1 MVSFFLKIYDFLNQ
15 RQRVFIALLVALP
28 CLLVLMISTLTYN
41 ENIYDFLPLT
51 ADNQKAMTVY
61 QDISG
66 GQRIVAMFKAKDTG
80 KDADLA
86 QEDITVAVDSFTR
99 MVMEGDGHRHIK
111 EITSQVDF
119 EKYMGVTDF
128 VYQNMPLFLCDSDYA
143 AMERHLAAP
152 DYAKRQLAND
162 AEMMMMPTTGF
173 FTTNVSND
181 PLGLFTPVMQRL
193 QSQQKAMTFEIDN
206 GYIFTQGRKYA
217 IVLLTSPYGAT
228 ESANNTLLIN
238 YVDSAVSHTMALCP
252 DIEVAITGAPV
263 ISVDNARQIK
273 TDSQWAIS
281 ISVTLILLLLLYSF
295 RRGKSLMLIGIAIA
309 FGWLFAMGGIA
320 VLRSNVSLIILG
332 IGSIIIGIAVN
343 YPIHF
348 IAHEKH
354 TRTAR
359 EVLKEMVTPLL
370 IGNITTVGAFAAL
383 IPLDAPALRDLG
395 IFAALMLIGTIAFV
409 LIFLPHLIR
418 KREVCTVQQGHMPFG
433 RASSINISRSRWQ
446 VTVIVILTIVFGYFS
461 LNTSFDANMSHIN
474 YLTPQQNTLLREL
487 RASAGVTDTSN
498 VYVVTEADTW
508 DAALAMRSKL
518 TPVLDSMKNDGTL
531 NSYSDITMFI
541 ASKDEQS
548 QRIEKW
554 NNFWSK
560 HRQQVLLA
568 IEENAPHYGFSP
580 DAFNGFHDILARE
593 YSPKPF
599 EYFEPLRSV
608 LLSASFSTS
617 MGGPSVIDVINA
629 QGKDAHKIESRINT
643 HTQSASQAYSFDFIG
658 LNSAIARLLSDNF
671 NYIGITCGLVVFLF
685 LWISFGR
692 LELSLLA
699 FLPMALG
706 WIWILGIMDI
716 CDIRFNIVNVIL
728 ATFIFGQG
736 DDYTIFMTD
745 GLINEYAYRKKLL
758 PAYKNSIIISALI
771 MFIGMGSLI
780 IARHPALH
788 SLAEVTVVGMIIVV
802 LMAWIIPPLVFR
814 WIVMNGNAV
823 RHVPVTLEQILVTLL
838 ATTIYVLELITG
850 CLCCLTLRLTPC
862 SKEKA
867 EELFYRLTNLCF
879 RLNVKLFWTIKTNI
893 RNDHGETFQR
903 GSVLICNHQ
912 SMLDPIF
919 LYVLSPR
926 IKVVVGRR
934 VWRNPLVNPLF
945 RLAGFINV
953 DQPIERLRADI
964 ARAVAS
970 GYNVIIFPEG
980 KRTHKKIERFHR
992 GSFLIAKEIKADI
1005 LPVYIHGM
1013 NHVMPRGS
1021 AFSCRGQIDIEIGK
1035 RVPYAELSTYGTTEM
1050 EITRAFRHQYVEHY
1064 KAMQRRIET
1073 AHYFHH
1079 YILYKYMYKGIGVE
1093 RETRRLLKRYDDF
1106 SAWIDTY
1113 DASGNPSGQVT
1124 VLNAGRGQFSL
1135 LFAIVHPDVEVFS
1148 YSDNEDDTALLNAIE
1163 PRPHNLHVCR
1173 AANHG
1178 KEESTCQPRK
1188 VYNMKEI
1195 VK

>member
-1 MVSFFLKIYDFLNQ
+1 MVNFFLKIYDFLHQ
-15 RQRVFIALLVALP
+15 RPRAFIALLVALP
-28 CLLVLMISTLTYN
+28 CLLALMMSTLTYN

-66 GQRIVAMFKAKDTG
+66 GQRIVAMFKAKNTV

-86 QEDITVAVDSFTR
+86 QENITAAVDSFTR
-99 MVMEGDGHRHIK
+99 MVSEGNGRRHIK

-152 DYAKRQLAND
+152 DYAQRQLAND

-181 PLGLFTPVMQRL
+181 PLALFTPVMQRL
-193 QSQQKAMTFEIDN
+193 QSQQKTMTFEIDN

-217 IVLLTSPYGAT
+217 IVMLTSPYGAT
-228 ESANNTLLIN
+228 ESANNSLLIN
-238 YVDSAVSHTMALCP
+238 YVDSAVSRTMAVCP
-252 DIEVAITGAPV
+252 NVEVAITGAPV

-295 RRGKSLMLIGIAIA
+295 RRVKSLLFIGIAIA
-309 FGWLFAMGGIA
+309 FGWLFAMGCIA

-332 IGSIIIGIAVN
+332 IGSVIIGIAVN

-348 IAHEKH
+348 IAHKEH
-354 TRTAR
+354 TGTAR

-395 IFAALMLIGTIAFV
+395 IFAAFMLIGTIAFV
-409 LIFLPHLIR
+409 LVFLPHLIR
-418 KREVCTVQQGHMPFG
+418 KREGRPQAERMPFG
-433 RASSINISRSRWQ
+433 RVSAINVSRTRGL
-446 VTVIVILTIVFGYFS
+446 VPVIVILTLVLGYFS

-474 YLTPQQNTLLREL
+474 YMTPQQNTLLREL

-498 VYVVTEADTW
+498 VYVVTEANTW
-508 DAALAMRSKL
+508 DEALAMRSRL
-518 TPVLDSMKNDGTL
+518 APVLDSMKNEGTL
-531 NSYSDITMFI
+531 NGYSDVTMFI
-541 ASKDEQS
+541 TSKDEQS
-548 QRIEKW
+548 LRIEKW
-554 NNFWSK
+554 NNFWGK

-580 DAFNGFHDILARE
+580 DAFKGFRNILARE
-593 YSPKPF
+593 YKPKPF

-608 LLSASFSTS
+608 LLSASFST
-617 MGGPSVIDVINA
+617 GTGRPSVIDVIDA
-629 QGKDAHKIESRINT
+629 QGKDAHKIESRINN
-643 HTQSASQAYSFDFIG
+643 HAPSASQAYSFDFIG

-671 NYIGITCGLVVFLF
+671 NYIGIACGLVVFLF

-706 WIWILGIMDI
+706 WIWILGIMDL

-758 PAYKNSIIISALI
+758 PSYKNSIIISALI

-780 IARHPALH
+780 VARHPALH

-802 LMAWIIPPLVFR
+802 LMAWIIPPLVFE
-814 WIVMNGNAV
+814 WIVRNGNAV
-823 RHVPVTLEQILVTLL
+823 RHVPVTLEQILVTVL
-838 ATTIYVLELITG
+838 ATTIYVLELMIG
-850 CLCCLTLRLTPC
+850 CLFCLALRLTPC
-862 SKEKA
+862 SKEKT

-879 RLNVKLFWTIKTNI
+879 RLNVKFFWTIKTNI

-903 GSVLICNHQ
+903 GSVLVCNHQ

-926 IKVVVGRR
+926 IKVVVGKR

-953 DQPIERLRADI
+953 DQPIEALKTDI

-980 KRTHKKIERFHR
+980 KRTHKRIERFHR
-992 GSFLIAKEIKADI
+992 GSFLIAKDIKADI

-1035 RVPYAELSTYGTTEM
+1035 RIPHTELLNYGSTEM
-1050 EITRAFRHQYVEHY
+1050 EITRTFRHQYIEHY
-1064 KAMQRRIET
+1064 KAMQQRIET
-1073 AHYFHH
+1073 THYYHH
-1079 YILYKYMYKGIGVE
+1079 YILYKYMYKGISVE
-1093 RETRRLLKRYDDF
+1093 RETRRMLKRYNDF
-1106 SAWIDTY
+1106 STWIDSY
-1113 DASGNPSGQVT
+1113 DASNNPSGQVS
-1124 VLNAGRGQFSL
+1124 VINEGHGQFSL
-1135 LFAIVHPDVEVFS
+1135 LFALVHPNVEVYS
-1148 YSDNEDDTALLNAIE
+1148 YCDNTDNAALLRAME
-1163 PRPHNLHVCR
+1163 PYPSNLHVR
-1173 AANHG
+1173 LTEEYD
-1178 KEESTCQPRK
+1178 KEEKTAIPRK
-1188 VYNMKEI
+1188 VYNMNKI
-1195 VK
+1195 IK